1 MKTALGFRLAIFAW
15 IPTAFSGLS
24 DYTQCDHLEALLPD
38 DAIATISF
46 SETVASGSNF
56 TGNTSEPSYN
66 SPQSDLPASCR
77 VSFTVSTS
85 LNSSA
90 GAEVWLPTDWTG
102 RYLSVGNGGFAGAV
116 NYPDLVWGL
125 RKGFAV
131 MSTDTGHTSSQSDGS
146 WLSNPEQAI
155 DWGHRALHITT
166 LAAKE
171 IVDAYYTQSI
181 QHSYYAG
188 CSTGGRQGLNAAQ
201 RYPNDFDGVLVGSA
215 IPWQTH
221 TSAWQTYVALQQY
234 PSNASTYIPTSM
246 WPIIYSAVLDQ
257 CDALDGVTDGIIMD
271 PARCNFQPEV
281 LLCGM
286 PEVNATACLNTAQL
300 ENLKRMYRP
309 WLTSSGELVNPGISH
324 SGEAS
329 FSFIMNQPQPQF
341 GPIFYGYG
349 VVNDSTWDWGK
360 ISVETVALAD
370 SINPG
375 GANAYNPDMRPFQD
389 AGGKLIHYHGY
400 ADPLIPTYNAPAWY
414 DKLVG
419 FYSDIGRGGQV
430 PDWYRLF
437 AIPGMGHCS
446 GGVGAWV
453 VDGASQRITPVTD
466 DSAHSMLWS
475 LVAWVEG
482 RNGTIGT
489 APESVMGTKFVNDT
503 PSSGV
508 AFERPVCRWPSVA
521 QYAGGNASNSRSWFC
536 PMTGVY

>member
-1 MKTALGFRLAIFAW
+1 MKAALGFRLAVLACV
-15 IPTAFSGLS
+15 PTVLFSK
-24 DYTQCDHLEALLPD
+24 
-38 DAIATISF
+38 
-46 SETVASGSNF
+46 TVVIGSNF

-77 VSFTVSTS
+77 VSFNVSTS

-90 GAEVWLPTDWTG
+90 GAEVWLPIDWTG
-102 RYLSVGNGGFAGAV
+102 PHLSVGNGGFAVAV

-131 MSTDTGHTSSQSDGS
+131 MSTDTGHLSSQGDES

-171 IVDAYYTQSI
+171 IVEAYYTQSI
-181 QHSYYAG
+181 EHSYYAG

-201 RYPNDFDGVLVGSA
+201 RYLNDFDGVLVGSA

-221 TSAWQTYVALQQY
+221 TSAWQTYVAIQQY

-246 WPIIYSAVLDQ
+246 WPIIYSAVLNQ
-257 CDALDGVTDGIIMD
+257 CDALDGVTDGIIMN
-271 PARCNFQPEV
+271 PAKCNFQSEV

-286 PEVNATACLNTAQL
+286 PEVNATACFNTAQL

-309 WLTSSGELVNPGISH
+309 WLTNNGELVNPGISH

-349 VVNDSTWDWGK
+349 VVNNSAWDWEDVRIAPQLGVGESLEY
-360 ISVETVALAD
+360 ISVKTVALAD

-389 AGGKLIHYHGY
+389 AGG
-400 ADPLIPTYNAPAWY
+400 
-414 DKLVG
+414 
-419 FYSDIGRGGQV
+419 
-430 PDWYRLF
+430 
-437 AIPGMGHCS
+437 MGHCS

-466 DSAHSMLWS
+466 DSPHSMLWS

-482 RNGTIGT
+482 RNDTAGI

-503 PSSGV
+503 PSPGV
-508 AFERPVCRWPSVA
+508 AFERPVCRWPNVA
-521 QYAGGNASNSRSWFC
+521 QYAGGNAFNSSSWFC
-536 PMTGVY
+536 PMTGV